1 MLIAVDTNILMDL
14 AAEAESRIGLNGARK
29 PVPSARCA
37 NKQCLKADQKHRTH
51 YPPERI
57 SQAMQFLHLLTA
69 KSPAKNP
76 MQFTGI
82 NNAKRAGRIEDYR
95 GSKISRRFVL
105 INSLRL
111 RLISGNMGEVGAR

>member
-14 AAEAESRIGLNGARK
+14 AAEAESRIGLDGAPK

-57 SQAMQFLHLLTA
+57 SQAMQFLHVLTA
-69 KSPAKNP
+69 KKPAEKPHAIHRN
-76 MQFTGI
+76 QQCQ
-82 NNAKRAGRIEDYR
+82 KGRTARGLQGVED
-95 GSKISRRFVL
+95 
-105 INSLRL
+105 
-111 RLISGNMGEVGAR
+111 